1 MNEELLKIINDIL
14 HTEFNMKDYK
24 DSPDVLREVLNLN
37 REKLIDEIKQFS
49 MEAWSEDNLDL
60 LVDKIKEM
68 TEDEAKKLNSLK
80 WCRGLEN
87 NQLFMKKCLNEDL
100 NINYNF
106 IVNSELI
113 DDESLDMFINGN
125 KEIPNYT
132 NEFFYKAENI
142 ERMFKYGEEGL
153 KYISRFRSSLI
164 TDHILEQMLEYGEVA
179 LKYIYNFPLDSWT
192 EENIEKLV
200 NILKSNSNLNLNN
213 PYRVP
218 LRNNKLLLKRCIEED
233 LNYDFFKNDEI
244 YDSEIVQLIIDKNK
258 TIPSYVNG
266 FFYKDKNF
274 KMILGLDRG
283 IGFLRH
289 FIDTLF
295 TEENINLY
303 TQAIREN
310 GIEYKYNPNSML
322 YWTYFPKSVTDNRGF
337 DKVID
342 ACLDS
347 KSVTVF
353 RDFSDKALWN
363 DERIDKVVRNY

>member
-60 LVDKIKEM
+60 LVDKIKGM

-233 LNYDFFKNDEI
+233 LNYDFF
-244 YDSEIVQLIIDKNK
+244 
-258 TIPSYVNG
+258 
-266 FFYKDKNF
+266 
-274 KMILGLDRG
+274 
-283 IGFLRH
+283 
-289 FIDTLF
+289 
-295 TEENINLY
+295 
-303 TQAIREN
+303 
-310 GIEYKYNPNSML
+310 
-322 YWTYFPKSVTDNRGF
+322 
-337 DKVID
+337 
-342 ACLDS
+342 
-347 KSVTVF
+347 
-353 RDFSDKALWN
+353 
-363 DERIDKVVRNY
+363 